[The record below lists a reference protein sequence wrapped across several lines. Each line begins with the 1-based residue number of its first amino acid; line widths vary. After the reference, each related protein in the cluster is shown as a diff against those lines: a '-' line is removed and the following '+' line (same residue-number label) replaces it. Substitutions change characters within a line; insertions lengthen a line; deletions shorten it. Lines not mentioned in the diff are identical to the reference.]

1 MTPAPFVL
9 LLLQAGALAPGDRGI
24 YPDLDAQAE
33 VEAAGWRIRG
43 GRVLRRGAA
52 GGDADRDGI
61 PDAVD
66 ILLGAKK
73 VALDGSVYRET
84 APRLPYPN
92 GDVPRQD
99 GVCTDVVIRA
109 LRNAGFDLQ
118 RAVYEDAGR
127 APWAYPRIGRRR
139 NPSIDHR
146 RVKNLIRYFDRHW
159 RRLPVGATLQPGDV
173 LFLNAIPSVP
183 DPDHV
188 GIASDRRNPQGLP
201 WVIHNWSRA
210 ADMDLLPAVPLVA
223 AFRAPSPRRGIQSGA
238 WGAGGFPAGAPSREV
253 WNPLRVPQI
262 IDHADAAG
270 AVRIEGGAAVAAG
283 GGPGG
288 GAGVQRRR
296 PADRRQGLA
305 RALPLPGAARPGGG
319 RGPG

>member
-1 MTPAPFVL
+1 MTLGPIVL
-9 LLLQAGALAPGDRGI
+9 LLLQATPVVPADRGI
-24 YPDLDAQAE
+24 YPDLDARAE

-43 GRVLRRGAA
+43 GRVLRRGAG
-52 GGDADRDGI
+52 GGDADGDGI

-73 VALDGSVYRET
+73 VALDGAIYRET
-84 APRLPYPN
+84 APRLPYPG
-92 GDVPRQD
+92 GDVPRQE

-109 LRNAGFDLQ
+109 LRNAGIDLQ
-118 RAVYEDAGR
+118 RAVHDDAGR

-159 RRLPVGATLQPGDV
+159 RRLPVGAPLQPGDV
-173 LFLNAIPSVP
+173 LFLDALPSVP

-188 GIASDRRNPQGLP
+188 GIASDRRNHLGLP

-223 AFRAPSPRRGIQSGA
+223 AFRAPTPRRAIQSSGA
-238 WGAGGFPAGAPSREV
+238 
-253 WNPLRVPQI
+253 
-262 IDHADAAG
+262 DADAAG
-270 AVRIEGGAAVAAG
+270 AVRVQGGAAVAAG
-283 GGPGG
+283 GGSGG
-288 GAGVQRRR
+288 GAGVQRGRA
-296 PADRRQGLA
+296 ADRRQGLA
-305 RALPLPGAARPGGG
+305 RALPLPGAARSRGR

>member
-1 MTPAPFVL
+1 
-9 LLLQAGALAPGDRGI
+9 
-24 YPDLDAQAE
+24 
-33 VEAAGWRIRG
+33 
-43 GRVLRRGAA
+43 VLRRGAA

-73 VALDGSVYRET
+73 VALDGSIYRET

-92 GDVPRQD
+92 GDVPRQE

-127 APWAYPRIGRRR
+127 APWAYPRIGPRR

-159 RRLPVGATLQPGDV
+159 RRLPVGAPLQPGDV
-173 LFLNAIPSVP
+173 LFLNAVPSVP

-188 GIASDRRNPQGLP
+188 GIASDRRNPLGLP

-223 AFRAPSPRRGIQSGA
+223 AFRAPSPRRAADRGEIQS
-238 WGAGGFPAGAPSREV
+238 PR
-253 WNPLRVPQI
+253 
-262 IDHADAAG
+262 ADAAG
-270 AVRIEGGAAVAAG
+270 AVRIEGGVAIAAG

-296 PADRRQGLA
+296 AADRRQGLA
-305 RALPLPGAARPGGG
+305 RALPLRGAGRPGGG